1 MTNGEEFRAYMKAA
15 NRTSGSNDD
24 RHLTEAQV
32 IAYCRDEMSA
42 AEHEAAEAHLVGCE
56 QCIALFRNARD
67 FLEPAG
73 DDEQEITAAETGEA
87 WRSLW
92 QRVQSDASTDVSRNV
107 RTVETATV
115 VAGDFTRARNKR
127 NLSPVTLAL
136 AASLLISFAALGWLT
151 WRLLS
156 ERQSRQQSQEIAMQL
171 ENRQHELEQR
181 LSQVEQQ
188 GSEQLKQERDQ
199 RLAAEAERD
208 QLQARLSQQSGD
220 DVPVFTARLSSE
232 RGAEDDVRLRF
243 TGATKPAKLRLLISK
258 PYEFPE
264 YAIELADES
273 GRIVSKASRLRPAG
287 DDGALSL
294 RINRLSAGKY
304 RLRLFGGKEKKQLGE
319 YGVSVT
325 AGR

>member
-1 MTNGEEFRAYMKAA
+1 MTNGEEFRDYMKAA

-32 IAYCRDEMSA
+32 IAFCRDEMSA
-42 AEHEAAEAHLVGCE
+42 AEHEAAEAHLVWCE

-73 DDEQEITAAETGEA
+73 DDEEITATETGEA
-87 WRSLW
+87 WGSLW
-92 QRVQSDASTDVSRNV
+92 QRVQSEGAP
-107 RTVETATV
+107 AV
-115 VAGDFTRARNKR
+115 VPVDFQRARNKR
-127 NLSPVTLAL
+127 SLSPVTLAL
-136 AASLLISFAALGWLT
+136 AASLLISFAALGWVT

-171 ENRQHELEQR
+171 ESRQRELEQR

-188 GSEQLKQERDQ
+188 GSEQLKQEREQ
-199 RLAAEAERD
+199 RHAAEEERD
-208 QLQARLSQQSGD
+208 RLQERLSQQGGQN
-220 DVPVFTARLSSE
+220 VPVYTAILSSE

-243 TGATKPAKLRLLISK
+243 PGATKAARLKLLISK

-273 GRIVSKASRLRPAG
+273 GRIVSKTSGLRPTG

-294 RINRLSAGKY
+294 RVNRLNAGKY
-304 RLRLFGGKEKKQLGE
+304 KLRLFGGKEKTQLGE
-319 YGVSVT
+319 YGVSV
-325 AGR
+325 AH